1 MMGSTAVGLRRT
13 VHAIAL
19 LSIVTVAVAVLVVP
33 TTDAAP
39 AGNCTFYNNA
49 NHSKVVGQR
58 GYDCCNNY
66 VSWGVTSAYSVCG
79 GCFVCFPPP
88 R

>member
-1 MMGSTAVGLRRT
+1 MFRDLRRG
-13 VHAIAL
+13 VQVVAL
-19 LSIVTVAVAVLVVP
+19 LAVFAVAVVVLAMP
-33 TTDAAP
+33 TSDAAP

-58 GYDCCNNY
+58 GKDCCNNV
-66 VSWGVTSAYSVCG
+66 VSWGVTSSYYVCG
-79 GCFVCFPPP
+79 GCFICFPPP

>member
-1 MMGSTAVGLRRT
+1 MIRRAT
-13 VHAIAL
+13 HVIAL
-19 LSIVTVAVAVLVVP
+19 LAIVAMAVVVLAVP
-33 TTDAAP
+33 TSEAAP

-58 GYDCCNNY
+58 GKDCCNNI
-66 VSWGVTSAYSVCG
+66 VNWGVTSPYSVCG
-79 GCFVCFPPP
+79 GCFICFPPP

>member
-1 MMGSTAVGLRRT
+1 MFRDLRRILQ
-13 VHAIAL
+13 VVAL
-19 LSIVTVAVAVLVVP
+19 LAIVAVAVVMLATP
-33 TTDAAP
+33 TSDAAP
-39 AGNCTFYNNA
+39 AGNCTYYNNP

-66 VSWGVTSAYSVCG
+66 VSWGTTSAYAVCG
-79 GCFVCFPPP
+79 GCFICFPPP

>member
-1 MMGSTAVGLRRT
+1 MFRDLRRG
-13 VHAIAL
+13 VQVVAL
-19 LSIVTVAVAVLVVP
+19 LAIVAVAVVVLATP
-33 TTDAAP
+33 SADAAP

-49 NHSKVVGQR
+49 AHSKVIGQR
-58 GYDCCNNY
+58 GKDCCNNV
-66 VSWGVTSAYSVCG
+66 VSWGSTSAYSVCG

>member
-1 MMGSTAVGLRRT
+1 MIRRAT
-13 VHAIAL
+13 HVIAL
-19 LSIVTVAVAVLVVP
+19 LAIVAMAVVVLAVP
-33 TTDAAP
+33 TSEAAP

-58 GYDCCNNY
+58 GKDCCNNT
-66 VSWGVTSAYSVCG
+66 VSWGVTSPYSVCG
-79 GCFVCFPPP
+79 GCFICFPPP

>member
-1 MMGSTAVGLRRT
+1 MIRRAT
-13 VHAIAL
+13 HVIAL
-19 LSIVTVAVAVLVVP
+19 LAIVAVAVVVLAVP
-33 TTDAAP
+33 TSEAAP

-58 GYDCCNNY
+58 GKDCCNNP
-66 VSWGVTSAYSVCG
+66 VNWGVTSPYSVCG
-79 GCFVCFPPP
+79 GCFICFPPP

>member
-1 MMGSTAVGLRRT
+1 MIRRAT
-13 VHAIAL
+13 HVIAL
-19 LSIVTVAVAVLVVP
+19 LAIVAMAVVVLAVP
-33 TTDAAP
+33 TSEAAP

-58 GYDCCNNY
+58 GKDCCNNT
-66 VSWGVTSAYSVCG
+66 VNWGVTSPYSVCG
-79 GCFVCFPPP
+79 GCFICFPPP